1 MRIRDRSLGQI
12 ALKAAQDLELGLVVA
27 SFGRHC
33 VVESP
38 DGKRTI
44 CHPRGK
50 KSTVV
55 VGDKVQWLAS
65 EDEGTIERVDER
77 RNLLY
82 RQDELRSKSFAA
94 NLDQALILIA
104 AEPEFS
110 ESQLIRALIA
120 CEAAKIAPI
129 IALNKSDLQEPFEAA
144 WQRLQAYRQMHYGV
158 LPLSLRLSGDADK
171 AALMKRLQGKTT
183 LVLGPSGV
191 GKSTLVN
198 LLAPSSK
205 AGQPELVK
213 TQEISQ
219 ALHSGK
225 HTTTST
231 TLYWLDE
238 ARETALIDSPGFQEF
253 GLYHIEPTQ
262 LSSLMPD
269 MAQHLGHCKFYNCT
283 HLHEPGCGVREHVAS
298 EADFDEKMQS
308 SPYKISA
315 RRYQIY
321 SNLFAELSQTPSY

>member
-1 MRIRDRSLGQI
+1 
-12 ALKAAQDLELGLVVA
+12 LKPAQDLEQGLVVA

-65 EDEGTIERVDER
+65 EDEGTIERVQER

-94 NLDQALILIA
+94 NLDQAMILIA

-110 ESQLIRALIA
+110 ENQLMRALIA
-120 CEAAKIAPI
+120 CEAAQITPI
-129 IALNKSDLQEPFEAA
+129 IALNKSDLQAPFKAA
-144 WQRLQAYRQMHYGV
+144 WQRLQAYRDMGYHV
-158 LPLSLRLSGDADK
+158 FPLSLRLSGDADK
-171 AALMKRLQGKTT
+171 AALMQRLKSKTT

-198 LLAPSSK
+198 LLAPSSQE
-205 AGQPELVK
+205 GQPELAR

-231 TLYWLDE
+231 TLYWLDD
-238 ARETALIDSPGFQEF
+238 ARETALIDSPGFQAF
-253 GLYHIEPTQ
+253 GLHHIEATQ
-262 LSSLMPD
+262 LASLMPD

-283 HLHEPGCGVREHVAS
+283 HLHEPGCGVRAHVPAPAQYG
-298 EADFDEKMQS
+298 EGNHPQTHA
-308 SPYKISA
+308 ISTK
-315 RRYQIY
+315 RYQIY
-321 SNLFAELSQTPSY
+321 CDLFAEIHSRPSHSTALA

>member
-1 MRIRDRSLGQI
+1 VRHRGGCTHQA
-12 ALKAAQDLELGLVVA
+12 ALKAAQDLELGLVIA

-33 VVESP
+33 LVESP
-38 DGKRTI
+38 DGRRTI

-50 KSTVV
+50 KSQAV

-65 EDEGTIERVDER
+65 EDEGTIERIDER

-82 RQDELRSKSFAA
+82 RQDEIRSKMFAA

-110 ESQLIRALIA
+110 ESQLTRALIA

-129 IALNKSDLQEPFEAA
+129 IALNKSDLQEPFERA
-144 WQRLQAYRQMHYGV
+144 WERLAAYRHMHYGV
-158 LPLSLRLSGDADK
+158 LPLSLRLSSDADQ
-171 AALMKRLQGKTT
+171 AVLMKRLQGKTT

-198 LLAPSSK
+198 LLAPQ
-205 AGQPELVK
+205 AREMQGELVK

-219 ALHSGK
+219 ALNSGK

-231 TLYWLDE
+231 TLYWMDE
-238 ARETALIDSPGFQEF
+238 ERQTALIDSPGFQEF
-253 GLYHIEPTQ
+253 GLHHVEPTQ
-262 LSSLMPD
+262 LASLMPD
-269 MAQHLGHCKFYNCT
+269 LAQHLGQCKFYNCK
-283 HLHEPGCGVREHVAS
+283 HLHEPGCGVREKVVLEGKSAS
-298 EADFDEKMQS
+298 SREE
-308 SPYKISA
+308 ISA
-315 RRYQIY
+315 RRYQLY
-321 SNLFAELSQTPSY
+321 SELFAQLSAPPQY

>member
-1 MRIRDRSLGQI
+1 MGQTT
-12 ALKAAQDLELGLVVA
+12 LKTAQDLEIGLVVA
-27 SFGRHC
+27 SYGRHC
-33 VVESP
+33 LVESP
-38 DGKRTI
+38 DGRRTI

-50 KSTVV
+50 KAQAV

-82 RQDELRSKSFAA
+82 RQDEIRSKMFAA

-110 ESQLIRALIA
+110 ESQLTRALIA

-129 IALNKSDLQEPFEAA
+129 IALNKSDLPEPFERA
-144 WQRLQAYRQMHYGV
+144 WQRLAAYRHMHYGV
-158 LPLSLRLSGDADK
+158 MPLSLRLSSNADK
-171 AALMKRLQGKTT
+171 AALMKRLHGKTT

-198 LLAPSSK
+198 LLAPQ
-205 AGQPELVK
+205 ARLMQGEMVK

-219 ALHSGK
+219 ALNSGK

-238 ARETALIDSPGFQEF
+238 EKQSALIDSPGFQEF
-253 GLYHIEPTQ
+253 GLHHIEPVQ
-262 LSSLMPD
+262 LASMMPD
-269 MAQHLGHCKFYNCT
+269 LRNT
-283 HLHEPGCGVREHVAS
+283 
-298 EADFDEKMQS
+298 
-308 SPYKISA
+308 
-315 RRYQIY
+315 
-321 SNLFAELSQTPSY
+321 

>member
-1 MRIRDRSLGQI
+1 M
-12 ALKAAQDLELGLVVA
+12 
-27 SFGRHC
+27 
-33 VVESP
+33 ESP
-38 DGKRTI
+38 NSKRTI

-50 KSTVV
+50 KSQAV

-65 EDEGTIERVDER
+65 EDEGTIERIDER

-82 RQDELRSKSFAA
+82 RQDEIRTKAFAA

-110 ESQLIRALIA
+110 ESQLTRALIA

-129 IALNKSDLQEPFEAA
+129 IALNKSDLQEPFERA
-144 WQRLQAYRQMHYGV
+144 WARLAAYRHMHYGV
-158 LPLSLRLSGDADK
+158 LPLSLKLSQEADQQ
-171 AALMKRLQGKTT
+171 ALMKRLKGKTT

-198 LLAPSSK
+198 LLAPQSK
-205 AGQPELVK
+205 QQTNEFVK

-219 ALHSGK
+219 ALNSGK

-253 GLYHIEPTQ
+253 GLHHIEPTQ
-262 LSSLMPD
+262 LASLMPD
-269 MAQHLGHCKFYNCT
+269 LAQHLGHCKFYNCT
-283 HLHEPGCGVREHVAS
+283 HLHEPGCGVRAHVIFEAKSAS
-298 EADFDEKMQS
+298 SWDE
-308 SPYKISA
+308 ISA
-315 RRYQIY
+315 RRYEIY
-321 SNLFAELSQTPSY
+321 SGLFAELSQPAY

>member
-1 MRIRDRSLGQI
+1 M
-12 ALKAAQDLELGLVVA
+12 KTAQDLEIGLVIA
-27 SFGRHC
+27 SFGRHFL
-33 VVESP
+33 VESP
-38 DGKRTI
+38 DGRRTI

-50 KSTVV
+50 KSQAV

-65 EDEGTIERVDER
+65 EDEGTIERIDER

-82 RQDELRSKSFAA
+82 RQDEIRTKAFAA

-110 ESQLIRALIA
+110 ESQLTRALIA

-129 IALNKSDLQEPFEAA
+129 IALNKSDLQGPFERS
-144 WQRLQAYRQMHYGV
+144 WERLAAYRHMHYGV
-158 LPLSLRLSGDADK
+158 LPLCLRLSSDADQ

-198 LLAPSSK
+198 LLAPQAK
-205 AGQPELVK
+205 QKLWEGEGELVK

-219 ALHSGK
+219 ALNSGK

-238 ARETALIDSPGFQEF
+238 TRQTALIDSPGFQEF
-253 GLYHIEPTQ
+253 GLHHIEPTQ
-262 LSSLMPD
+262 LAGLMPD
-269 MAQHLGHCKFYNCT
+269 LAQHLGKCKFYNCT
-283 HLHEPGCGVREHVAS
+283 HLHEPGCGVRDKVIS
-298 EADFDEKMQS
+298 QEKMAS
-308 SPYKISA
+308 SRHEISA
-315 RRYQIY
+315 RRYQLY
-321 SNLFAELSQTPSY
+321 SDLFVQLSAPPNY

>member
-1 MRIRDRSLGQI
+1 MRSASANFTGGT
-12 ALKAAQDLELGLVVA
+12 LKPARDLELGLVVA

-33 VVESP
+33 LVESP
-38 DGKRTI
+38 DGRRTI

-65 EDEGTIERVDER
+65 EDEGTIERIDDR

-82 RQDELRSKSFAA
+82 RQDDIRSKSFAA
-94 NLDQALILIA
+94 NLDQALILLA
-104 AEPEFS
+104 AEPEYS
-110 ESQLIRALIA
+110 ESQLARALIA

-129 IALNKSDLQEPFEAA
+129 IALNKSDLQEPFERS
-144 WQRLQAYRQMHYGV
+144 WQRLQAYRHMHYGV

-171 AALMKRLQGKTT
+171 AALMKRLHGKTT

-198 LLAPSSK
+198 LLAPPSEK
-205 AGQPELVK
+205 GATEFVK

-219 ALHSGK
+219 ALNSGK

-238 ARETALIDSPGFQEF
+238 SRETALIDSPGFQEF
-253 GLYHIEPTQ
+253 GLHHIDPTQ
-262 LSSLMPD
+262 LASLMPD
-269 MAQHLGHCKFYNCT
+269 LAQHLGQCKFYNCT
-283 HLHEPGCGVREHVAS
+283 HLHEPGCGVRQHLLPEVSLEEEIAS
-298 EADFDEKMQS
+298 RPS
-308 SPYKISA
+308 GICA
-315 RRYQIY
+315 RRYRIY
-321 SNLFAELSQTPSY
+321 SHLYLELSQPKAY

>member
-1 MRIRDRSLGQI
+1 M
-12 ALKAAQDLELGLVVA
+12 VA

-33 VVESP
+33 LVESP

-50 KSTVV
+50 KSQVV

-65 EDEGTIERVDER
+65 EDEGTIERIDER

-82 RQDELRSKSFAA
+82 RQDEIRTKAFAA

-110 ESQLIRALIA
+110 ESQLTRALIA

-129 IALNKSDLQEPFEAA
+129 IALNKSDLQEQFERS
-144 WQRLQAYRQMHYGV
+144 WVRLAAYRHMHYGV
-158 LPLSLRLSGDADK
+158 LPLSLKLSQEADQ
-171 AALMKRLQGKTT
+171 AALMKRLKGKTT

-198 LLAPSSK
+198 LLAPQSK
-205 AGQPELVK
+205 DQLGEFVK

-219 ALHSGK
+219 ALNSGK

-231 TLYWLDE
+231 TLYWLDDS
-238 ARETALIDSPGFQEF
+238 RETALIDSPGFQEF
-253 GLYHIEPTQ
+253 GLHHIEPTQ
-262 LSSLMPD
+262 LARLMPD
-269 MAQHLGHCKFYNCT
+269 LAQHLGQCKFYNCT
-283 HLHEPGCGVREHVAS
+283 HLHEPGCDVRENVDF
-298 EADFDEKMQS
+298 EAKS
-308 SPYKISA
+308 SPSPRKIYV
-315 RRYQIY
+315 RRYEIY
-321 SNLFAELSQTPSY
+321 SSLFAELSQPKY